1 MTHST
6 TNSKTWQ
13 EEEIELLEI
22 LAQASKL
29 DNLSKRLDNFKPKD
43 KESESLKIAISVEQ
57 SFKSLLKLHLRLR
70 NFVPPN
76 VVKVT

>member
-1 MTHST
+1 MTHLT

-29 DNLSKRLDNFKPKD
+29 DSLSKRLDNFKPKEYSERYKD
-43 KESESLKIAISVEQ
+43 KESE
-57 SFKSLLKLHLRLR
+57 
-70 NFVPPN
+70 
-76 VVKVT
+76 